1 MEEEWPEWE
10 AALSAFSLEAALH
23 VTLAAGRITGGEAA
37 VRAAFHKR
45 AYHAYPLPRDAYPDR
60 AAYELAVLTFRRIC
74 TAYLVLKDPERRR
87 IYCSSGFEALRHSET
102 FQQDDVFEA
111 DALEVFESFFEGTD
125 EADREYLLLNGT
137 DPPSDIEVL
146 PPSPHSLGLGLT
158 LACRDRIGTRRRR
171 RPTSLGRMAGKRTSL
186 PKCSPLPVG
195 RASRACSFKSL
206 RHAPPS
212 LWPVAHSSVLAPPHQ
227 LMGFGQTSFQGQPS
241 HHLLKPQPLQMWRPH
256 ALSQMRLLTLAL
268 VLTPRPL
275 VPLPILPSTSRPRY
289 RETL

>member
-23 VTLAAGRITGGEAA
+23 VTVAAGRITGGEAA

-45 AYHAYPLPRDAYPDR
+45 AYHAYPLPRDAYPDQ

-87 IYCSSGFEALRHSET
+87 IYCSSGFDALRHSET

-137 DPPSDIEVL
+137 DPPSDIEDWNDDEEEANLAGEDGWEEDEPPEMLSSTGGPCVSRVL
-146 PPSPHSLGLGLT
+146 LQEPPPRPPLA
-158 LACRDRIGTRRRR
+158 LACGAFERAGPSTPADGVWADISSRTALPSRDETAAIAAEAPARPLSDAAAHPCPLPNPKATRDASH
-171 RPTSLGRMAGKRTSL
+171 PTLDISASL
-186 PKCSPLPVG
+186 P
-195 RASRACSFKSL
+195 
-206 RHAPPS
+206 
-212 LWPVAHSSVLAPPHQ
+212 
-227 LMGFGQTSFQGQPS
+227 
-241 HHLLKPQPLQMWRPH
+241 
-256 ALSQMRLLTLAL
+256 
-268 VLTPRPL
+268 
-275 VPLPILPSTSRPRY
+275 
-289 RETL
+289 RETLKRARSLRGSNC